1 MKTINNYISEALIK
15 KDTKLDF
22 ILVKDI
28 FEYCRIYVDFN
39 YPKEKAC
46 IEFKK
51 AIEKWADD
59 FDIKYVSYPIVFGD
73 SEEVV
78 EKVKD
83 IYKELGLDIKNV
95 KFNYNNDGLNKYFR
109 DTTEYFDGTKFDM
122 GVGDDQYPVL
132 CGTNNSLNMPC
143 YLITD
148 EGYEETATIIFEKK

>member
-1 MKTINNYISEALIK
+1 MKSLQNYIDEALIK

-22 ILVKDI
+22 LLVKDI

-51 AIEKWADD
+51 AIEKWAND
-59 FDIKYVSYPIVFGD
+59 FDVKYVSYPIVFGD

-109 DTTEYFDGTKFDM
+109 DTTEYFVGANLCM
-122 GVGDDQYPVL
+122 GDDQYPVL

-143 YLITD
+143 YIITD
-148 EGYEETATIIFEKK
+148 EGYEETATIIFEKIN

>member
-1 MKTINNYISEALIK
+1 MKSLQNYIGEALIK

-22 ILVKDI
+22 LLVKDI
-28 FEYCRIYVDFN
+28 FEYCRIYLELDDEEEV
-39 YPKEKAC
+39 C
-46 IEFKK
+46 RREFKK

-109 DTTEYFDGTKFDM
+109 NTTEYFDGTKFDM
-122 GVGDDQYPVL
+122 GIGDDQYPVL
-132 CGTNNSLNMPC
+132 CGTDNSLNMSC
-143 YLITD
+143 YIITD
-148 EGYEETATIIFEKK
+148 EGYEETATIIFKKE